1 MKKISFSNFPY
12 FPYNS
17 SSVSRFKK
25 AFLVCLALTLCTMI
39 MLTPALALSSD
50 NETLPA
56 ESIISEQGNVS
67 EYNHLIEVSLLN
79 TGYVV
84 VSESMVYLIESSGN
98 LDSKQTEI
106 KLWIPENAE
115 IMQFQT
121 TDMAGSNSVMPVNFT
136 RDGNY
141 LYFYSEKNESS
152 SAMPLLYGIRYV
164 LPDTGDQVLRKV
176 IYKNGELEQP
186 ISRLIL
192 TVYHDD
198 NTGISLSSENG
209 ALLTAD
215 DTLMEANYSSY
226 VWNTPEFNE
235 FTITREE
242 KDLVQDTA
250 TSGNNLVIPV
260 LIVILIVVA
269 AGYYYMRKNSPANSK
284 DINEL
289 EDLYEAEMAVLD
301 RIKKDRK
308 NNKLSQEEFDK
319 LEKKHSESASKIKK
333 EMEKLKKT

>member
-1 MKKISFSNFPY
+1 MKQTSSPY
-12 FPYNS
+12 FSYIS
-17 SSVSRFKK
+17 SSISKFKPSY
-25 AFLVCLALTLCTMI
+25 LVCLALALCTMLMI
-39 MLTPALALSSD
+39 TPALALSPD
-50 NETLPA
+50 NVTLSP
-56 ESIISEQGNVS
+56 ESMTSGQGNVS

-79 TGYVV
+79 SGYIV
-84 VSESMVYLIESSGN
+84 VSESMVYLIDPTN
-98 LDSKQTEI
+98 KQHSNQSQI
-106 KLWIPENAE
+106 MFWIPENSQ

-152 SAMPLLYGIRYV
+152 SGMPLLYGIRYV
-164 LPDTGDQVLRKV
+164 LPDTGDEVLRKV
-176 IYKNGELEQP
+176 IYKKGELEQP

-192 TVYHDD
+192 TVYHDE

-215 DTLMEANYSSY
+215 DTVLEANYSSY
-226 VWNTPEFNE
+226 VWSTPEFNE
-235 FTITREE
+235 FTITRNE
-242 KDLVQDTA
+242 KDLVQNTA
-250 TSGNNLVIPV
+250 TSGNNLVIPLV
-260 LIVILIVVA
+260 IIILIVVV
-269 AGYYYMRKNSPANSK
+269 AGYYYMRKNSSANSK

-289 EDLYEAEMAVLD
+289 EDLYEAEMAVLE

-308 NNKLSQEEFDK
+308 NNKLSKKEFDK

-333 EMEKLKKT
+333 ELEKIKKT